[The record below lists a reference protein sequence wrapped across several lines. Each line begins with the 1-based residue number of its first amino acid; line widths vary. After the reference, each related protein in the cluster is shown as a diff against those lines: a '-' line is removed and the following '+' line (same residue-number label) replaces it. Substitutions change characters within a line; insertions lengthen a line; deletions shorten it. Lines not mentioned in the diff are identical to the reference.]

1 MATENTD
8 IGKIPGVDTLP
19 QNDPETASELDRM
32 LLEATEGR
40 GEEITPDAPPEDK
53 KEDAAPVD
61 KKEDAAPAD
70 KKEDAAPA
78 DKKVEP
84 AAPEPDELDRVELPP
99 NAKAKSGEAFS
110 EVKRVA
116 REKISLLATKT
127 TELESKV
134 AELTEKTKDGGLTP
148 ELKTELEELRGFRAK
163 MDVEAD
169 PAFKSFDIKATEVTE
184 SIYAKLIAGGASQPV
199 IDKIKALGG
208 INEVSWEPLLKN
220 LPEQI
225 RRSIES
231 KLVEVEDLGERKEKA
246 IKEAKENAGKYLA
259 ERQQQT
265 TKQKEISTQ
274 KALAYGEKL
283 LAETDWMKPKPVP
296 SGATPAEK
304 TKIED
309 YNKFLKDASVAV
321 SEAAKDDSPEMRAA
335 LGLGVAELMKV
346 RRDFAE
352 HKSSSEAQ
360 IKELKKNL
368 EEAQALLEKIK
379 KGSTQRLRNTPASDE
394 PATRKTTKELESGAE
409 AIDRM
414 AREAAEGG
422 VPA

>member
-1 MATENTD
+1 M
-8 IGKIPGVDTLP
+8 
-19 QNDPETASELDRM
+19 
-32 LLEATEGR
+32 
-40 GEEITPDAPPEDK
+40 
-53 KEDAAPVD
+53 
-61 KKEDAAPAD
+61 
-70 KKEDAAPA
+70 
-78 DKKVEP
+78 
-84 AAPEPDELDRVELPP
+84 ELPANP
-99 NAKAKSGEAFS
+99 KPKTGEAFS

-116 REKISLLATKT
+116 REKISLLVTKT
-127 TELESKV
+127 KELEGKV
-134 AELTEKTKDGGLTP
+134 AELESKTKDGGLTP

-169 PAFKSFDIKATEVTE
+169 PAFKSYDLKAVEVSE
-184 SIYAKLIAGGASQPV
+184 SIYAKLLAGGATAPV
-199 IDKIKALGG
+199 IEKIKALGG
-208 INEVSWEPLLKN
+208 INEVNWEPILKN
-220 LPEQI
+220 LPDQI

-246 IKEAKENAGKYLA
+246 LKEAKENAGKYLA
-259 ERQQQT
+259 QKQEQT
-265 TKQKEISTQ
+265 VKQKEISTQ

-283 LAETDWMKPKPVP
+283 LAETEWMKPKQVP

-304 TKIED
+304 AKIEEH
-309 YNKFLKDASVAV
+309 NKFLKDASVAV

-346 RRDFAE
+346 RRDFSE
-352 HKSSSEAQ
+352 HKASSDSQ
-360 IKELKKNL
+360 IKELQKNL
-368 EEAQALLEKIK
+368 KEAQDLLEKIK

-394 PATRKTTKELESGAE
+394 PATRKTKVLESGAD

>member
-8 IGKIPGVDTLP
+8 ISDIPGLDTLP
-19 QNDPETASELDRM
+19 KTDPETASELDKL
-32 LLEATEGR
+32 LLEATDGK
-40 GEEITPDAPPEDK
+40 GEDAGTDAPPADDEPKPEDK
-53 KEDAAPVD
+53 KDEPKPED
-61 KKEDAAPAD
+61 KKDEPKPED
-70 KKEDAAPA
+70 KKTDP
-78 DKKVEP
+78 
-84 AAPEPDELDRVELPP
+84 APEPDELDKVELPTNVKP
-99 NAKAKSGEAFS
+99 KTGEAFS

-127 TELESKV
+127 KELESKV
-134 AELTEKTKDGGLTP
+134 AELESKTKDGGITP
-148 ELKTELEELRGFRAK
+148 ELKSEIEELRSFRSK

-169 PAFKSFDIKATEVTE
+169 PAFKSFDARAAEVSE
-184 SIYAKLIAGGASQPV
+184 SIYAKLLSGGATAPV
-199 IDKIKALGG
+199 IEKIKSLGG
-208 INEVSWEPLLKN
+208 VNEVNWEPILKN
-220 LPEQI
+220 LPDQF
-225 RRSIES
+225 RRSIEA
-231 KLVEVEDLGERKEKA
+231 KLVEVEDIGERKAKA
-246 IKEAKENAGKYLA
+246 IAEAKANADKYLS

-265 TKQKEISTQ
+265 VKQKEVSTQ

-283 LAETDWMKPKPVP
+283 LSETEWMKPKQIP
-296 SGATPAEK
+296 SGATPEQKAS
-304 TKIED
+304 IED

-352 HKSSSEAQ
+352 HKASSEAQ
-360 IKELKKNL
+360 IKTLETNLK
-368 EEAQALLEKIK
+368 EAQTLLEKIK
-379 KGSTQRLRNTPASDE
+379 KGSTQRLRNTPANDDPLPGKGSKF
-394 PATRKTTKELESGAE
+394 TESGSD

>member
-1 MATENTD
+1 
-8 IGKIPGVDTLP
+8 
-19 QNDPETASELDRM
+19 M
-32 LLEATEGR
+32 LLEATEGK
-40 GEEITPDAPPEDK
+40 GEDIAADAPPEDK
-53 KEDAAPVD
+53 KD
-61 KKEDAAPAD
+61 DAAPAD

-78 DKKVEP
+78 DKKEDAVP
-84 AAPEPDELDRVELPP
+84 ADKKEDAAPADKKADPEPDELDKVELPQNTKP
-99 NAKAKSGEAFS
+99 KTGEAFS

-127 TELESKV
+127 KELESKV
-134 AELTEKTKDGGLTP
+134 AELESKTKDGGLTP

-184 SIYAKLIAGGASQPV
+184 SIYAKLMVGGATAPV
-199 IDKIKALGG
+199 IEKIKALGG
-208 INEVSWEPLLKN
+208 INEVNWEPILKN
-220 LPEQI
+220 LPDQI
-225 RRSIES
+225 RRSIEA
-231 KLVEVEDLGERKEKA
+231 KLVEVEDLGEREAKA
-246 IKEAKENAGKYLA
+246 IAEAKDNAGKYLA
-259 ERQQQT
+259 EKQAQSS
-265 TKQKEISTQ
+265 KQKEISTQ

-283 LAETDWMKPKPVP
+283 LAETEWMKPKQVP

-360 IKELKKNL
+360 IKELEKNL
-368 EEAQALLEKIK
+368 KEAQALLEKIK

-394 PATRKTTKELESGAE
+394 PPTHKTTKVLESGAD

-414 AREAAEGG
+414 AREAADGG

>member
-1 MATENTD
+1 MTSCCSKRPKER
-8 IGKIPGVDTLP
+8 GKT
-19 QNDPETASELDRM
+19 SEAIR
-32 LLEATEGR
+32 
-40 GEEITPDAPPEDK
+40 PPADK
-53 KEDAAPVD
+53 KDEPKPED

-78 DKKVEP
+78 DKKDDAAP
-84 AAPEPDELDRVELPP
+84 ADKAIPEPDELDKVELPP
-99 NAKAKSGEAFS
+99 NAKAKSTEAFS

-116 REKISLLATKT
+116 REKISLLVTKT
-127 TELESKV
+127 KELEVKV
-134 AELTEKTKDGGLTP
+134 AELESKTKDGGLTS
-148 ELKTELEELRGFRAK
+148 EIKTELEELRGFRAK

-169 PAFKSFDIKATEVTE
+169 PAFKSFDIKAAEVTE
-184 SIYAKLIAGGASQPV
+184 SIYAKLLTGGATAPV
-199 IDKIKALGG
+199 IAKIKELGG
-208 INEVSWEPLLKN
+208 IAEVNWEPILKN
-220 LPEQI
+220 LPDQI
-225 RRSIES
+225 RRSVEA
-231 KLVEVEDLGERKEKA
+231 KLVEVEDLGERKTKA

-259 ERQQQT
+259 E
-265 TKQKEISTQ
+265 KQEQSAKHREISTQ

-283 LAETDWMKPKPVP
+283 LAETEWMKPKQVP

-335 LGLGVAELMKV
+335 LGLGVAELLKV

-360 IKELKKNL
+360 IRELEKNL
-368 EEAQALLEKIK
+368 KEAQALLEKIK
-379 KGSTQRLRNTPASDE
+379 KGSTQRLRNTPANDDTSH
-394 PATRKTTKELESGAE
+394 KTTKVLESGAD